1 MIKTSRI
8 LSILLL
14 LFIVSASWTG
24 AKAQYWE
31 AAAGTRAHVDGIF
44 YLINDVTHTA
54 VVTNEFYDEVEGD
67 KFKYTN
73 AVSIPET
80 FTTEAGGESY
90 TVIGIMG
97 KAFYNCPDL
106 ISVDIP
112 KSVTTIGS
120 QAFDGCDKLEGIN
133 VNPLNGNYYAKNG
146 ILYNK
151 LQTELI
157 FCTKSFTGKF
167 TVSNDITKI
176 HEFAFNNCQKI
187 TEVVLPNGL
196 KEIGNGA
203 FMNCTAM
210 TKINIPTSLTALGN
224 NAFRNASSLTS
235 SIILPASI
243 SSISSDAFRG
253 CAKIPSVTIPEGIT
267 SIGDYAF
274 RGCTKVT
281 SIELPTT
288 ITRLGIASFSNTGI
302 SSIVIPTGITEI
314 PNYAFDGCKL
324 TSISLPE
331 GLETIS
337 ISAFGN
343 NGTTIESVS
352 IPQSV
357 TYIDDNAFNGTNVSN
372 FYINNIPSKTTIS
385 GTTPF
390 KTSGATIHVFTLMKS
405 VFENAVNWSKYKG
418 HFVEDIDITHV
429 ESITLD
435 NANMTVLTTKPGKLN
450 ATINPA
456 DARIKDVVFTSSNDK
471 IVIISNPA
479 TGDFVAGATEG
490 TATITCTAMDGTG
503 AYAECV
509 VTVKKSFTPAESVT
523 LNKTNA
529 SMEVGNSLK
538 LTATIT
544 PANATYK
551 NIIWVSSDEDV
562 AEVSNGTVTAVG
574 PGNATITAISGDG
587 NARAKCTVTV
597 TYGTYMLT
605 DGTEYTGEE
614 DYHVKELT
622 YSRVFKNDN
631 WQCLYVPF
639 DMSYNDWKDN
649 FEVAI
654 INNIHQYDDEDDG
667 IIDRTEIEILYQKV
681 GKTIKA
687 HTPCMIRAKKADA
700 NNPQQITINNVTLKK
715 AESKTLD
722 CSSVFT
728 KFIFHGTYS
737 KVSGQDMVDNHY
749 YSMSAGA
756 FSPASNPDKHSVKG
770 LRWYL
775 EIIDRNGESSL
786 AKTSEIS
793 IVAIDEDEVTGIAN
807 IENETGNKIVS
818 IFDAN
823 GRKMNS
829 FQKGLNIVKYSN
841 GATKKIMK

>member
-1 MIKTSRI
+1 MKIMNKSTSKI

-133 VNPLNGNYYAKNG
+133 VNPQNGNYYAKNG

-157 FCTKSFTGKF
+157 FCTRSFTGKF

-267 SIGDYAF
+267 SIGNYAF

-288 ITRLGIASFSNTGI
+288 ITSLGIASFSNTGI

-390 KTSGATIHVFTLMKS
+390 KASGATIHVFTLMKS
-405 VFENAVNWSKYKG
+405 VFENAENWSKYKG

-503 AYAECV
+503 AYAKCV

-523 LNKTNA
+523 LNKTEQ
-529 SMEVGNSLK
+529 SMEVGNTLK
-538 LTATIT
+538 LTATIA
-544 PANATYK
+544 PANATYQSV
-551 NIIWVSSDEDV
+551 IWSSDDEDV
-562 AEVSNGTVTAVG
+562 ATVNNGQVTAIA
-574 PGNATITAISGDG
+574 PGVATITAISQDG
-587 NARAKCTVTV
+587 AARARCKVYV
-597 TYGTYMLT
+597 SYGDLTLT
-605 DGTEYTGEE
+605 DGVEYTN
-614 DYHVKELT
+614 DAVLPVRKLT
-622 YSRVFKNDN
+622 YTRNFGNTA
-631 WQCLYVPF
+631 WQALYIPF
-639 DMSYNDWKDN
+639 RMSYDDWKDKFYVAKLLN
-649 FEVAI
+649 VHSYDNDGDGEVETL
-654 INNIHQYDDEDDG
+654 D
-667 IIDRTEIEILYQKV
+667 IEIVRITEGTLKENHPYL
-681 GKTIKA
+681 IKA
-687 HTPCMIRAKKADA
+687 KNTGD
-700 NNPQQITINNVTLKK
+700 QTITINNATIYP
-715 AESKTLD
+715 AESNSIQCASTENTCDFRGAYVKT
-722 CSSVFT
+722 SVPYEGGHVL
-728 KFIFHGTYS
+728 KS
-737 KVSGQDMVDNHY
+737 
-749 YSMSAGA
+749 GA
-756 FSPASNPDKHSVKG
+756 FKKSGPTATINPYRYYMQITAKDGQLVKITNAKIIEVDEFGFEETTAINSV
-770 LRWYL
+770 
-775 EIIDRNGESSL
+775 ES
-786 AKTSEIS
+786 
-793 IVAIDEDEVTGIAN
+793 DQDDVTAVYN
-807 IENETGNKIVS
+807 
-818 IFDAN
+818 AN
-823 GRKMNS
+823 GIKQAS
-829 FQKGLNIVKYSN
+829 TKQGLNIVKMAD
-841 GATKKIMK
+841 GTTKKIFVK

>member
-157 FCTKSFTGKF
+157 FCTRSFTGKF

-331 GLETIS
+331 GLKTIS

-587 NARAKCTVTV
+587 NARAKCSISV
-597 TYGTYMLT
+597 TYGTYTLT

-614 DYHVKELT
+614 DYYVKELT

-841 GATKKIMK
+841 GTTKKIMK